1 MRLIPM
7 AAAALWL
14 CAMPA
19 SAQDGLALS
28 PYPPP
33 ASADDAL
40 ALARPETLGLSRLSR
55 RPGLHYA
62 HAPLVL
68 DELERGVAPERVGAV
83 VGQRIGARALFAYG
97 IGDRVEVHAALP
109 LVLSQSGDA
118 DVQAAGFTAPSGFSL
133 ADPSLGGS

>member
-7 AAAALWL
+7 AAAAVWL

-19 SAQDGLALS
+19 SAQDGFALS
-28 PYPPP
+28 RYAPP
-33 ASADDAL
+33 ASADDGL
-40 ALARPETLGLSRLSR
+40 ALARPETLGPSRLSAR
-55 RPGLHYA
+55 LVIDYA

-83 VGQRIGARALFAYG
+83 VGQRIGASALFAYG

-109 LVLSQSGDA
+109 LVLSQSGDE
-118 DVQAAGFTAPSGFSL
+118 DVQAAGFTA
-133 ADPSLGGS
+133 